1 MTYSSSPSELV
12 SFGGRDFCYTCNLSL
27 LTLSRIGLVDGWTDW
42 LVICRE
48 KAGVTQ
54 DLSTDPTLVS
64 LATLS
69 SEIGSSAHTSN
80 LTSLIARLIALH
92 VIITSM
98 FEVFSFFLT
107 QRQHCKPFT
116 HGVFTYFSPHS
127 AVFYQDQSKRTETRM
142 ILFYVC
148 TKCGTNFTDP
158 EVNKKGAELDEGPG
172 E

>member
-1 MTYSSSPSELV
+1 M
-12 SFGGRDFCYTCNLSL
+12 
-27 LTLSRIGLVDGWTDW
+27 DGWTDW

-98 FEVFSFFLT
+98 FEVFSRLLLN
-107 QRQHCKPFT
+107 
-116 HGVFTYFSPHS
+116 S
-127 AVFYQDQSKRTETRM
+127 APT
-142 ILFYVC
+142 L
-148 TKCGTNFTDP
+148 
-158 EVNKKGAELDEGPG
+158 
-172 E
+172 

>member
-116 HGVFTYFSPHS
+116 HGVFTCTQCRVLSRPVKTDRNSNDFILCMYEVRDKLYGSGS
-127 AVFYQDQSKRTETRM
+127 QQKRCR
-142 ILFYVC
+142 VR
-148 TKCGTNFTDP
+148 
-158 EVNKKGAELDEGPG
+158 
-172 E
+172 